1 MQGSATESTSGRAE
15 RSVEKLFWAIS
26 SCQLRIKAKYPGMR
40 AGRRH
45 SASDFPHKKAKT
57 TTPPASKEK
66 SPPALTCCCLTAIEA
81 AAKRHTAHLTT
92 SPLSLLQ

>member
-1 MQGSATESTSGRAE
+1 MQGLQGSASGRAE

-45 SASDFPHKKAKT
+45 SASDFPHKKSNDNDT
-57 TTPPASKEK
+57 TGEQGQRARPRSH
-66 SPPALTCCCLTAIEA
+66 A
-81 AAKRHTAHLTT
+81 AV
-92 SPLSLLQ
+92 